1 MGMSRL
7 ASLLVRPSQ
16 DSDLAQIAAIY
27 AHAVRHGTASFEL
40 DPPPEAEMARRRSA
54 LIEGGYPYLV
64 AEAEGAI
71 LGYAYAGPYRP
82 RAAYRSTVEDSI
94 YIAPA
99 AQGRGVGRALLA
111 ALIRECEARDF
122 RLMVAVIGDEASA
135 GSIAL
140 HRSAGFEHVGTLPG
154 IGYKHGRWL
163 ASVLMQR
170 VLGPGTSTP
179 PTRSIET

>member
-1 MGMSRL
+1 MSVL
-7 ASLLVRPSQ
+7 IRPSEGG
-16 DSDLAQIAAIY
+16 DLAQITAIY
-27 AHAVRHGTASFEL
+27 AHAVSHGTASFEL
-40 DPPPEAEMARRRSA
+40 EPPAEAEMARRRGA
-54 LIEGGYPYLV
+54 LVENGYPYLV
-64 AEAEGAI
+64 AEADGAI

-94 YIAPA
+94 YVSPA

-111 ALIRECEARDF
+111 ALIRHCEALDF

-140 HRSAGFEHVGTLPG
+140 HRGAGFEPVGTLSG

-170 VLGPGTSTP
+170 ALGPGTDTP
-179 PTRSIET
+179 PTRAV